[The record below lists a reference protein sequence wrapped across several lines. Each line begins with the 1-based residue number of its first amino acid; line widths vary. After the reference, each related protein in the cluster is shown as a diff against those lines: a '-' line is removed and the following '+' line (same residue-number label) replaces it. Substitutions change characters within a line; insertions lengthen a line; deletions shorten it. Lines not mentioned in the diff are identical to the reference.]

1 MAFQVALGDTAVAEV
16 AATKIGIKN
25 LNFFY
30 GTFQGL
36 RNNTLPLDTGCV
48 WGGCLTAARLGATA
62 GEFELIAVKCE
73 QAQQPA
79 TD

>member
-1 MAFQVALGDTAVAEV
+1 MAFGHWSTLMTDAKQ
-16 AATKIGIKN
+16 IKD
-25 LNFFY
+25 
-30 GTFQGL
+30 L
-36 RNNTLPLDTGCV
+36 RHNTLPLDTGCV